1 MFQPINYF
9 HLFLLRSLDRW
20 FDAFELFDFAPC
32 LFELVVHIVIIE
44 DDLRIAKK
52 LLLDLTYFKLDIVG
66 AALLDRPF

>member
-9 HLFLLRSLDRW
+9 HLLLLSSLDRW
-20 FDAFELFDFAPC
+20 FNAFELLDFAPC
-32 LFELVVHIVIIE
+32 LFELVVDIVLIE

-52 LLLDLTYFKLDIVG
+52 LSLNLTDFKLDIVG